1 MNHIRYILAKGL
13 HRTSLQLAL
22 DLIYAATELEFPEDK
37 IVFGIPQAIDVRIDN
52 DNDPNTYV
60 PVKNVVIG
68 FDYRYNP
75 PADEAL
81 LYSRIPITL
90 LTATPGVEFI
100 EPNSSRFSTHSI
112 LDQINAKFNTQLTV
126 DDLVNIEYEGVT
138 DFITLVAN
146 PRSLVWIGSLT
157 VWFDGK
163 EINDDGRITEQD
175 DLRITEDGNIRA
187 LED

>member
-37 IVFGIPQAIDVRIDN
+37 IIFGIPQAIDVRLDN
-52 DNDPNTYV
+52 DTDPNTYV

-81 LYSRIPITL
+81 LYSRIPLTL
-90 LTATPGVEFI
+90 LTAVPNVEFT

-112 LDQINAKFNTQLTV
+112 LDKINAKFNTQLTV
-126 DDLVNIEYEGVT
+126 NDLVNTEYEGVT
-138 DFITLVAN
+138 NFITLIAN
-146 PRSLVWIGSLT
+146 PRSLVWIESLT

-175 DLRITEDGNIRA
+175 DLRITEDGDVRS